1 MGIVWWSGYLETN
14 INVKT
19 MDKIKTTHV
28 GSLPRSKKLSEI
40 LFKKDKNEL
49 FDQGELDKIIEE
61 DVNKIV
67 KKQIDIGIDIISD
80 GEMSKISYATYVKD
94 RLHGFSGES
103 ERRAPKDLDDFPSYK
118 EKIAKSGGTP
128 TYTRPCC
135 TADLKIK
142 DTKSLTKDISNLKSA
157 LKKNNHSQGFINSA
171 SPGVISN
178 FLPNKFYKN
187 DDKYLEALSKMMK
200 TEYDEIT
207 KNDLLLQI
215 DCPDLALARHMTFKN
230 VSDEEFLVRAE
241 KQIECLNEAIKDIDA
256 SKLRMHICWGNYE
269 GPHIHDIGLEKILPI
284 ALKANIQTYLI
295 EASNPRHAHEWQVF
309 ENIKLPNDKVI
320 VPGVIDSTSNF
331 IEHEELVKN
340 RIIQYSKVIDK
351 NQLMA
356 GSDCGF
362 STFAGFGNVDENIVY
377 KKFESLVAGAELASN
392 AI

>member
-1 MGIVWWSGYLETN
+1 
-14 INVKT
+14 

-40 LFKKDKNEL
+40 LFRKDKNKF
-49 FDQGELDKIIEE
+49 FDQDELDKIIEE

-187 DDKYLEALSKMMK
+187 DDNYLEALSKMMK

>member
-1 MGIVWWSGYLETN
+1 
-14 INVKT
+14 

>member
-1 MGIVWWSGYLETN
+1 MG
-14 INVKT
+14 
-19 MDKIKTTHV
+19 KIKTTHV
-28 GSLPRSKKLSEI
+28 GSLPRSKRLSEI
-40 LFKKDKNEL
+40 LFKKDKNEQ
-49 FDQGELDKIIEE
+49 FNQDELDKIIEE
-61 DVNKIV
+61 EVNKIV

-157 LKKNNHSQGFINSA
+157 LKKNNHSQAFINSA

-187 DDKYLEALSKMMK
+187 DDDYLQILSKMMK
-200 TEYDEIT
+200 SEYEEIT
-207 KNDLLLQI
+207 NNDLLLQI

-230 VSDEEFLVRAE
+230 FSDEEFLVRAE
-241 KQIECLNEAIKDIDA
+241 KQIECLNEAIKDID
-256 SKLRMHICWGNYE
+256 STKLRIHICWGNYE

-284 ALKANIQTYLI
+284 ALKANVQTYLI
-295 EASNPRHAHEWQVF
+295 EASNPRHAHEWKVF

-331 IEHEELVKN
+331 VEHEELVKN

-351 NQLMA
+351 EKLMA

>member
-1 MGIVWWSGYLETN
+1 
-14 INVKT
+14 

-351 NQLMA
+351 DQLMA

>member
-1 MGIVWWSGYLETN
+1 MG
-14 INVKT
+14 
-19 MDKIKTTHV
+19 KIKTTHV

-40 LFKKDKNEL
+40 LFKKDKNEQ
-49 FDQGELDKIIEE
+49 FNQDELDKIIEE
-61 DVNKIV
+61 EVNKIV

-157 LKKNNHSQGFINSA
+157 LKKNNHSQAFINSA

-187 DDKYLEALSKMMK
+187 DDDYLQILSKMMK
-200 TEYDEIT
+200 SEYEEIT
-207 KNDLLLQI
+207 NNDLLLQI

-230 VSDEEFLVRAE
+230 VSDEEFLARAE

-331 IEHEELVKN
+331 VEHKELVKN

>member
-1 MGIVWWSGYLETN
+1 
-14 INVKT
+14 

-187 DDKYLEALSKMMK
+187 DDDYLDALSKMMK

-241 KQIECLNEAIKDIDA
+241 KQIECLNEAIKDIDS

-269 GPHIHDIGLEKILPI
+269 GPHIYDIGLEKILPI

-295 EASNPRHAHEWQVF
+295 EASNPRHAHEWKVF

-351 NQLMA
+351 DQLMA